1 MVAFLMPGVKSK
13 EPLYKFVVS
22 VDAIEKMRQQLTAN
36 KDVDFYIE
44 SLIEE
49 IDLNFHVKRNDFEAW
64 I

>member
-1 MVAFLMPGVKSK
+1 ML
-13 EPLYKFVVS
+13 
-22 VDAIEKMRQQLTAN
+22 DAIEKMRQQLTAN